1 MQIKNILFILGL
13 LACCLAMLIL
23 VPGLVSWLYGE
34 YEVLKGFLL
43 CFAGTLLGGIFLS
56 YAAKPP
62 KGEKIQ
68 LTPREGVAIVGLC
81 WILATFICAMPYIYI
96 TDVSFSK
103 GIFES
108 ASGLSTTGGSIFA
121 NLEILPKGILFW
133 RSFTQW
139 FGGLGI
145 IVFSLALLPF
155 IGAGGM
161 QLYKAEASGVSKDK
175 VAPKMIDT
183 ARSLWGIYTVLT
195 LTLVVILYLQGLNFF
210 EAATHAMS
218 TLATGGF
225 STRNASI
232 AAFSPLTQWTIIL
245 FMYLGSVNFS
255 LHFLFLHG
263 GFKKYFENEEFVY
276 YTIFLLIG
284 IFFIAATL
292 YVEETPS
299 QHLLTAGSTPYTIEQ
314 ALRDSAFQLISL
326 TTSTGFAT
334 ADYLQWPVFT
344 QIILLLYMITGGCA
358 GSTAGGL
365 KFMRALIILKLI
377 RNELNRLSHPRAV
390 ERIKINKTP
399 IDDSVLK
406 GVLIFFAIYIISILL
421 GTLTLST
428 QEINLET
435 SFSAI
440 ISCISNVGPAFGG
453 LGPTGNFS
461 ILNDFDLFLL
471 SFFML
476 YGRLEIFTIL
486 LLFMPKFWRN

>member
-1 MQIKNILFILGL
+1 MQLKNILFILGL

-23 VPGLVSWLYGE
+23 FPSAVSLLYEE
-34 YEVLKGFLL
+34 YETLERFLL
-43 CFAGTLLGGIFLS
+43 CFAGTLFGGIVLAF
-56 YAAKPP
+56 AAKPP

-68 LTPREGVAIVGLC
+68 LTPRDGVAIVGLC
-81 WILATFICAMPYIYI
+81 WILATFICAMPYIFI

-103 GIFES
+103 GMFES
-108 ASGLSTTGGSIFA
+108 ASGLSTTGGSIYTDV
-121 NLEILPKGILFW
+121 EILPKGILFW
-133 RSFTQW
+133 RSFTNW

-183 ARSLWGIYTVLT
+183 ARSLWGIYVFLTVM
-195 LTLVVILYLQGLNFF
+195 LVCILYAQGLNLFD
-210 EAATHAMS
+210 ALTHAMS

-225 STRNASI
+225 STKNNSV
-232 AAFSPLTQWTIIL
+232 AAFSPLTQWTITL
-245 FMYLGSVNFS
+245 FMFLGSINFS

-263 GFKKYFENEEFVY
+263 GFKKYLQNEECVY
-276 YTIFLLIG
+276 YTLFLAAG
-284 IFFIAATL
+284 IAIIASSL
-292 YVEETPS
+292 YFGHAQAQYLMSDEKI
-299 QHLLTAGSTPYTIEQ
+299 PYTAER
-314 ALRDSAFQLISL
+314 ALRDAAFQLVSL

-334 ADYLQWPVFT
+334 ADYLNWPIST
-344 QIILLLYMITGGCA
+344 QILLLLYMITGGCA

-365 KFMRALIILKLI
+365 KFMRALIIFKLI

-390 ERIKINKTP
+390 ERIKINGLP
-399 IDDSVLK
+399 IDDVALK
-406 GVLIFFAIYIISILL
+406 GVLIFFTIYIVSILL

-428 QEINLET
+428 QDLDLET
-435 SFSAI
+435 SFSAT
-440 ISCISNVGPAFGG
+440 ISCISNVGPAFGA
-453 LGPTGNFS
+453 LGPSENFS
-461 ILNDFDLFLL
+461 ILNDFDLFVL

-486 LLFMPKFWRN
+486 LLFMPKFWR

>member
-1 MQIKNILFILGL
+1 MQCKNILFIIGL
-13 LACCLAMLIL
+13 LASCLALLLLFPSIISL
-23 VPGLVSWLYGE
+23 VYGE
-34 YEVLKGFLL
+34 YETLERFLACFGITLICGIVLA
-43 CFAGTLLGGIFLS
+43 FA
-56 YAAKPP
+56 ARPP

-68 LTPREGVAIVGLC
+68 LTTRDGVAIVGLC
-81 WILATFICAMPYIYI
+81 WILATFICAMPYIII
-96 TDVSFSK
+96 TDVSFAK

-108 ASGLSTTGGSIFA
+108 ASGLSTTGGSIYSDV
-121 NLEILPKGILFW
+121 EILPKGILFW

-161 QLYKAEASGVSKDK
+161 QLYKAEASGVNKDK

-183 ARSLWGIYTVLT
+183 ARSLWGIYFFLTVTLIIILYAQGLT
-195 LTLVVILYLQGLNFF
+195 LFDAL
-210 EAATHAMS
+210 THAMS

-225 STRNASI
+225 STKNNSV
-232 AAFSPLTQWTIIL
+232 AAFSPLTQWTITL
-245 FMYLGSVNFS
+245 FMFLGSINFS

-263 GFKKYFENEEFVY
+263 GFKKYLQNEECVY
-276 YTIFLLIG
+276 YTLFLAAGTLV
-284 IFFIAATL
+284 IAFCL
-292 YVEETPS
+292 YFGHTQAQYLMSGETV
-299 QHLLTAGSTPYTIEQ
+299 PYTVER
-314 ALRDSAFQLISL
+314 ALRDAAFQLVSL

-334 ADYLQWPVFT
+334 ADYLNWPVFT
-344 QIILLLYMITGGCA
+344 QILLLLYMITGGCA

-365 KFMRALIILKLI
+365 KFMRALIIFKLI

-390 ERIKINKTP
+390 ERIKINGSP
-399 IDDSVLK
+399 IDDIALK
-406 GVLIFFAIYIISILL
+406 GVLIFFSIYMISILL

-428 QEINLET
+428 QDLNLET

-440 ISCISNVGPAFGG
+440 ITCISNVGPAFGG
-453 LGPTGNFS
+453 LGPTSNFS
-461 ILNDFDLFLL
+461 ILNDFDLFVL

-486 LLFMPKFWRN
+486 LLFMPKFWR